1 MNRTAFYAPEAKF
14 AASFAKLVDDL
25 PVVSAISF
33 DTPGAVVE
41 RELGIPFAAG
51 MDDITVDTAQ
61 FELRAGSRI
70 ENATLTTNKK
80 FGDGAVVIDLGTEGR
95 LTEIELTDDSFWPP
109 NPNCRL
115 VVRAATKA
123 GSGYTAGAPLIA
135 EPGFGGGMF
144 GTLLGGMTVTQRKVR
159 FAPIAGTAFIV
170 TWAKGN
176 SATSLDS
183 LPPAEMQTM
192 GVKRVAVEAVP
203 RDASVTLVAGA
214 TEVPVWNQPGPL
226 LPGNLQSVSFVPAAE
241 RLLREQLA
249 TGAPP
254 ALAVTL
260 RFRSASVSKLEI
272 TSPTLAAT
280 YHAEPAGEGVGG
292 APAPQQLRAAI
303 RGSYERVE
311 LDAPA
316 TRAPSTTA
324 LRVTAKYLGRMLNAA
339 YQETPAHPAISGLR
353 INSERSVAVRAPL
366 QPASLASVRVQL
378 AALQPSEIALEL
390 LADATGGPAAAL
402 APHVVRQLAA
412 PFIGWVEIEL
422 PAPVPVEAPFV
433 WIALRATKGEVVW
446 CCDVEDGAVAR
457 VSDAKLTSWTPA
469 DPLLQPRVQLFDAVP
484 PPPEI
489 EIRLQTSLAWTL
501 VQTGPVDYA
510 VPGATL
516 PQPIRALLAAAQNQ
530 GGGRSTSV
538 MQLFSRAALDL
549 ALADIRLSYTA

>member
-1 MNRTAFYAPEAKF
+1 MSRTAFYPPEAKI
-14 AASFAKLVDDL
+14 AATFRELVAD
-25 PVVSAISF
+25 PAVVSAISF

-61 FELRAGSRI
+61 FELRAGSLVRDVPI
-70 ENATLTTNKK
+70 NPTD
-80 FGDGAVVIDLGTEGR
+80 FGAGAVVIDLGTEGR
-95 LTEIELTDDSFWPP
+95 LTEIELTPDSFWPP
-109 NPNCRL
+109 STAAAGARL
-115 VVRAATKA
+115 VVRAATKN

-135 EPGFGGGMF
+135 EPGFDGGMF
-144 GTLLGGMTVTQRKVR
+144 GKLLGGMTATQHKVR

-176 SATSLDS
+176 SATSLD
-183 LPPAEMQTM
+183 PEGKKM

-241 RLLREQLA
+241 RLLRAQLA

-280 YHAEPAGEGVGG
+280 YRAEPATQ
-292 APAPQQLRAAI
+292 PLRAAI
-303 RGSYERVE
+303 RGTYERVE

-324 LRVTAKYLGRMLNAA
+324 LRVTAKYLGRMLNDA
-339 YQETPAHPAISGLR
+339 YQETSAQPVVSGLR
-353 INSERSVAVRAPL
+353 IDSERSVAVRAPL
-366 QPASLASVRVQL
+366 QPASLASVRVHI
-378 AALQPSEIALEL
+378 AALQPSEVALEL
-390 LADATGGPAAAL
+390 LADAAGGPAAPL
-402 APHVVRQLAA
+402 APHVVRQLNA

-422 PAPVPVEAPFV
+422 PVPVPVEAPFV

-446 CCDVEDGAVAR
+446 CCDAEEGAAAR
-457 VSDAKLTSWTPA
+457 VSNAKLTSWTPA
-469 DPLLQPRVQLFDAVP
+469 EALLQPRVQLFDAVP
-484 PPPEI
+484 PPEQI
-489 EIRLQTSLAWTL
+489 EIRLRTSTDTLAWTL
-501 VQTGPVDYA
+501 ARTASESVDYA
-510 VPGATL
+510 APGATL
-516 PQPIRALLAAAQNQ
+516 PHPIRSLLAAALDD
-530 GGGRSTSV
+530 GGGRSTSSF
-538 MQLFSRAALDL
+538 QLFSRAAIDL